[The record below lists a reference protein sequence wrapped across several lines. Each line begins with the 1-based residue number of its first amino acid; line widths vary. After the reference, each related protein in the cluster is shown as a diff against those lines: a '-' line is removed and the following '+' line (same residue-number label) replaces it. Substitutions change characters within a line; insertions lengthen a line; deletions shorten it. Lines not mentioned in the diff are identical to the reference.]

1 MALILE
7 DGEASDANAY
17 ADRTI
22 ADAYFALRPSGNAV
36 WDALTNDQK
45 DDNLIAATQ
54 YIELRFGQRFKGTR
68 EEQGQPLSFPR
79 QGFFDQRGD
88 LIEGVPLELEQ
99 ATAEYA
105 LQNSI
110 ADLVTVPAAATSEGV
125 VVEQEDKVGPIE
137 TRTRFSSRSG
147 GTASGSGL
155 VSGKNIREYPIP
167 DLLIEP
173 LLRSTGATVRR

>member
-1 MALILE
+1 MALVLE
-7 DGEASDANAY
+7 DGVADDANSY

-22 ADAYFALRPSGNAV
+22 ADAYFDLRPSGNAT
-36 WDALTNDQK
+36 WDALSDDEK

-68 EEQGQPLSFPR
+68 ESQGQPLSFPR

-88 LIEGVPLELEQ
+88 LIEGIPLELEQ

-105 LQNSI
+105 LQNST
-110 ADLVTVPAAATSEGV
+110 TVLIEPPAASASEGEV
-125 VVEQEDKVGPIE
+125 TEQEDKVGPIT
-137 TRTRFSSRSG
+137 TRTRFSRSG
-147 GTASGSGL
+147 GTSGGSGL
-155 VSGKNIREYPIP
+155 VSGKNIKEYPIP

-173 LLRSTGATVRR
+173 LLRPTGQTVRR